1 MVLLK
6 VEKLKKWFPMK
17 KGIFGKT
24 LYVRAVENVSFEL
37 EKGEAV
43 SLVGESG
50 SGKTTL
56 GKTILRLYEP
66 TDGRIFFDGKDI
78 TSLSNKELMWYR
90 RQTGIVQ
97 QDPYGSLAP
106 HFTIYRILEEPL
118 IIHGVSK
125 EERREKIFS
134 ILNEVRLPPEE
145 FAFKYPHMLSG
156 GQLQRVAI
164 ARAMILD
171 PKLIVADEPVS
182 MLDASVRVEIL
193 NLFAEL
199 QRKHD
204 MSVIY
209 ITHDLSTTRYFSEK
223 VFIMY
228 AGHIVERAPTKEML
242 NNPLHPYTRALFNAI
257 PDPDPENR
265 LRMREVPPGEPP
277 SLVNPPPGCRFKPR
291 CPIATSKCDEE
302 PPEYEVFPGHFVKC
316 WYPK

>member
-1 MVLLK
+1 
-6 VEKLKKWFPMK
+6 
-17 KGIFGKT
+17 
-24 LYVRAVENVSFEL
+24 
-37 EKGEAV
+37 
-43 SLVGESG
+43 
-50 SGKTTL
+50 
-56 GKTILRLYEP
+56 
-66 TDGRIFFDGKDI
+66 
-78 TSLSNKELMWYR
+78 MWYR

-106 HFTIYRILEEPL
+106 HFTIYKILEEPL

-134 ILNEVRLPPEE
+134 ILNEIRLPPEE

-223 VFIMY
+223 IFIMY

-257 PDPDPENR
+257 PDPDPENS

-302 PPEYEVFPGHFVKC
+302 PPEYEVSPGHFVKC

>member
-6 VEKLKKWFPMK
+6 VEKLKKWFPVK

-24 LYVRAVENVSFEL
+24 FYVRAVENVSFEL

-106 HFTIYRILEEPL
+106 HFTIYKILEEPL

-134 ILNEVRLPPEE
+134 ILNEIRLPPEE

-209 ITHDLSTTRYFSEK
+209 ITHDLSTTKYFSEK

-302 PPEYEVFPGHFVKC
+302 PPEYEVSPGHFVKC

>member
-1 MVLLK
+1 MLLK
-6 VEKLKKWFPMK
+6 VEKLRKWFPMK

-24 LYVRAVENVSFEL
+24 VYVRAVENVNFEL

-56 GKTILRLYEP
+56 GKTVLRLYKP
-66 TDGRIFFDGKDI
+66 DDGRIIFDGRDITHLDGKDI
-78 TSLSNKELMWYR
+78 LWYR
-90 RQTGIVQ
+90 RETGIVH
-97 QDPYGSLAP
+97 QDPYGSLPP
-106 HFTIYRILEEPL
+106 HFTVYKILEEPL
-118 IIHGVSK
+118 IVQKIGDK
-125 EERREKIFS
+125 GERMERIYD
-134 ILNEVRLPPEE
+134 ILREVRLPPEE

-164 ARAMILD
+164 ARAMILN
-171 PKLIVADEPVS
+171 PKLIIADEPVS

-199 QRKHD
+199 QRAHE

-223 VFIMY
+223 IFIMY
-228 AGHIVERAPTKEML
+228 AGHIVERAPTREIL
-242 NNPLHPYTRALFNAI
+242 RNPIHPYTRALFNAI

-265 LRMREVPPGEPP
+265 LRLREVPPGEPP
-277 SLVNPPPGCRFKPR
+277 SLINPPPGCRFKPR

-302 PPEYEVFPGHFVKC
+302 PPEFEVFAGHFVKC

>member
-24 LYVRAVENVSFEL
+24 FYVRAVENVSFEL

-106 HFTIYRILEEPL
+106 HFTIYKILEEPL

-134 ILNEVRLPPEE
+134 ILNEIRLPPEE

-223 VFIMY
+223 IFIMY

>member
-24 LYVRAVENVSFEL
+24 FYVRAVENVSFEL

-106 HFTIYRILEEPL
+106 HFTIYKILEEPL

-134 ILNEVRLPPEE
+134 ILNEIRLPPEE

-171 PKLIVADEPVS
+171 PKLIIADEPVS

-223 VFIMY
+223 IFIMY

-302 PPEYEVFPGHFVKC
+302 PPEYEVSPGHFVKC

>member
-134 ILNEVRLPPEE
+134 IMNEVRLPPEE

-223 VFIMY
+223 IFIMY

>member
-291 CPIATSKCDEE
+291 CPYSD
-302 PPEYEVFPGHFVKC
+302 
-316 WYPK
+316 

>member
-1 MVLLK
+1 MLLR

-24 LYVRAVENVSFEL
+24 LYVRAVENVNFEL
-37 EKGEAV
+37 ERGESV

-56 GKTILRLYEP
+56 GKVILRLYKP
-66 TDGRIFFDGKDI
+66 DGGRILFDGRDITDLDGKD
-78 TSLSNKELMWYR
+78 LLWYR
-90 RQTGIVQ
+90 RETGIVQ
-97 QDPYGSLAP
+97 QDPYGSLPP
-106 HFTIYRILEEPL
+106 HFTIYKILEEPL
-118 IIHGVSK
+118 VIQKVGNK
-125 EERREKIFS
+125 EERGERVYS
-134 ILNEVRLPPEE
+134 ILKEVRLPPEE

-164 ARAMILD
+164 ARAMILN

-199 QRKHD
+199 QRAHK

-228 AGHIVERAPTKEML
+228 AGHIVERASTREIL
-242 NNPLHPYTRALFNAI
+242 RNPLHPYTRALFNAI

-265 LRMREVPPGEPP
+265 LRFREIPPGEPP
-277 SLVNPPPGCRFKPR
+277 SLINPPPGCRFKPR
-291 CPIATSKCDEE
+291 CPIATTKCDEE
-302 PPEYEVFPGHFVKC
+302 PPEFEVFAGHFVKC

>member
-17 KGIFGKT
+17 KGFFGKT

-37 EKGEAV
+37 ERGEAV

-66 TDGRIFFDGKDI
+66 TDGSIFFDGKDI
-78 TSLSNKELMWYR
+78 TRLSNKELMWYR

-106 HFTIYRILEEPL
+106 HFTIYKILEEPL
-118 IIHGVSK
+118 IIHKVSK
-125 EERREKIFS
+125 EERREKIYS

-171 PKLIVADEPVS
+171 PKLIIADEPVS

-223 VFIMY
+223 IFIMY
-228 AGHIVERAPTKEML
+228 AGHIVERAPTKEIL
-242 NNPLHPYTRALFNAI
+242 RNPLHPYTKALFNAI

-277 SLVNPPPGCRFKPR
+277 SLINPPPGCRFKPR

-302 PPEYEVFPGHFVKC
+302 PPEYEVFSGHFVKC

>member
-1 MVLLK
+1 MLLK
-6 VEKLKKWFPMK
+6 VEKLSKWFPIK

-24 LYVRAVENVSFEL
+24 FYVRAVENVNFEL
-37 EKGEAV
+37 DKGEAV

-56 GKTILRLYEP
+56 GKTVLRLYKP
-66 TDGRIFFDGKDI
+66 NGGRILFDGRDITDLDGKD
-78 TSLSNKELMWYR
+78 LLWYR
-90 RQTGIVQ
+90 GETGIVQ
-97 QDPYGSLAP
+97 QDPYGSLPP
-106 HFTIYRILEEPL
+106 HFTIYKILEEPL
-118 IIHGVSK
+118 IIQKVGSR
-125 EERREKIFS
+125 EERRERVYS
-134 ILNEVRLPPEE
+134 ILREVRLPPEE

-164 ARAMILD
+164 ARAMILN

-199 QRKHD
+199 QRAHR
-204 MSVIY
+204 MSIMY

-228 AGHIVERAPTKEML
+228 AGHIVERAPTREIL
-242 NNPLHPYTRALFNAI
+242 RNPIHPYTRALFNAI

-265 LRMREVPPGEPP
+265 FRLREVPPGEPP
-277 SLVNPPPGCRFKPR
+277 SLINPPPGCRFKPR

-302 PPEYEVFPGHFVKC
+302 PPEFEVFAGHFVKC

>member
-37 EKGEAV
+37 ERREAV

-66 TDGRIFFDGKDI
+66 TDGNIFFDGKDI
-78 TSLSNKELMWYR
+78 TRLSNKELMWYR

-106 HFTIYRILEEPL
+106 HFTIYKILEEPL

-125 EERREKIFS
+125 EERREKIYS

-171 PKLIVADEPVS
+171 PKLIIADEPVS

-199 QRKHD
+199 QRRHD

-223 VFIMY
+223 IFIMY
-228 AGHIVERAPTKEML
+228 AGHIVERAPTKEIL

-302 PPEYEVFPGHFVKC
+302 PPEYEVFSGHFVKC

>member
-6 VEKLKKWFPMK
+6 VEKLKKWFPVK

-24 LYVRAVENVSFEL
+24 FYVRAVENVSFEL

-106 HFTIYRILEEPL
+106 HFTIYKILEEPL

-134 ILNEVRLPPEE
+134 ILNEIRLPPEE

-223 VFIMY
+223 IFIMY

-302 PPEYEVFPGHFVKC
+302 PPEYEVSPGHFVKC

>member
-199 QRKHD
+199 QRKHG

>member
-1 MVLLK
+1 MLLK
-6 VEKLKKWFPMK
+6 VEKLRKWFPIK
-17 KGIFGKT
+17 KGMFGKT
-24 LYVRAVENVSFEL
+24 MYVRAVENVSFEL
-37 EKGEAV
+37 ERGEAV

-56 GKTILRLYEP
+56 GKTLLRLYRP
-66 TDGRIFFDGKDI
+66 DGGRIIFDGRDITDLDGKD
-78 TSLSNKELMWYR
+78 LLWYR
-90 RQTGIVQ
+90 RETGIVQ
-97 QDPYGSLAP
+97 QDPYGSIAP
-106 HFTIYRILEEPL
+106 HFTIYKTLEEPL
-118 IIHGVSK
+118 IVQRIGNK
-125 EERREKIFS
+125 EERREIIYN
-134 ILNEVRLPPEE
+134 ILREVRLPPEE

-164 ARAMILD
+164 ARAMILN

-199 QRKHD
+199 QRAHR

-223 VFIMY
+223 IFIMY
-228 AGHIVERAPTKEML
+228 AGHIVERAPTREIL
-242 NNPLHPYTRALFNAI
+242 SNPLHPYTRALFNAI

-265 LRMREVPPGEPP
+265 LRLREVPPGEPP
-277 SLVNPPPGCRFKPR
+277 SLINPPSGCRFKPR

-302 PPEYEVFPGHFVKC
+302 PPEFEVFAGHFVKC

>member
-1 MVLLK
+1 MLLK
-6 VEKLKKWFPMK
+6 VEKLRKWFPIK
-17 KGIFGKT
+17 KGMFGKT

-37 EKGEAV
+37 ERGEAV

-56 GKTILRLYEP
+56 GKTLLRLYRP
-66 TDGRIFFDGKDI
+66 DGGRIIFDGRDITDLDGKD
-78 TSLSNKELMWYR
+78 LLWYR
-90 RQTGIVQ
+90 RETGIVQ
-97 QDPYGSLAP
+97 QDPYGSIAP
-106 HFTIYRILEEPL
+106 HFTIYKTLEEPL
-118 IIHGVSK
+118 IVQRIGNR
-125 EERREKIFS
+125 EERREIIYN
-134 ILNEVRLPPEE
+134 ILREVRLPPEE

-164 ARAMILD
+164 ARAMILN

-199 QRKHD
+199 QRAHR

-223 VFIMY
+223 IFIMY
-228 AGHIVERAPTKEML
+228 AGHIVERAPTREIL
-242 NNPLHPYTRALFNAI
+242 SNPLHPYTRALFNAI

-265 LRMREVPPGEPP
+265 LRLREVPPGEPP
-277 SLVNPPPGCRFKPR
+277 SLINPPPGCRFKPR

-302 PPEYEVFPGHFVKC
+302 PPEFEVFAGHFVKC

>member
-106 HFTIYRILEEPL
+106 HFTIYKILEEPL

-134 ILNEVRLPPEE
+134 ILNEIRLPPEE

-223 VFIMY
+223 IFIMY

-302 PPEYEVFPGHFVKC
+302 PPEYEVSLGHFVKC

>member
-66 TDGRIFFDGKDI
+66 TDGNIFFDGKDI
-78 TSLSNKELMWYR
+78 TRLSNKELMWYR

-106 HFTIYRILEEPL
+106 HFTIYKILEEPL

-125 EERREKIFS
+125 EERREKIYS

-171 PKLIVADEPVS
+171 PKLIIADEPVS

-199 QRKHD
+199 QRRHD

-223 VFIMY
+223 IFIMY
-228 AGHIVERAPTKEML
+228 AGHIVERAPTKEIL

-302 PPEYEVFPGHFVKC
+302 PPEYEVFSGHFVKC

>member
-134 ILNEVRLPPEE
+134 IMNEVRLPPEE

-171 PKLIVADEPVS
+171 PKLIIADEPVS

-223 VFIMY
+223 IFIMY
-228 AGHIVERAPTKEML
+228 AGHIVERAPTREIL
-242 NNPLHPYTRALFNAI
+242 RNPLHPYTRALFNAI

-265 LRMREVPPGEPP
+265 LRVREVPPGEPP